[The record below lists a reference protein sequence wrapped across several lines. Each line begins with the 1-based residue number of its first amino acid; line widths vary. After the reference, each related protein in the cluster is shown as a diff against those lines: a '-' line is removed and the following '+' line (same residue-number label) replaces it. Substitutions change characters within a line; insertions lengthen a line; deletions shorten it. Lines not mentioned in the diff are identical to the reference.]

1 MNNNQNY
8 LNVQAQKL
16 LDEYKTRLAN
26 AEYNEML
33 RSQQLQNAIAEVN
46 RLQEQVKKLQETNQP
61 KSEEEKAESDN

>member
-46 RLQEQVKKLQETNQP
+46 RLQEQVKKLQETNQS

>member
-16 LDEYKTRLAN
+16 IDEYKTRLAN

-46 RLQEQVKKLQETNQP
+46 QLQEQIKKLQETNQP
-61 KSEEEKAESDN
+61 KSEEEKDESDN

>member
-1 MNNNQNY
+1 MNDNQSY

-26 AEYNEML
+26 SEYNEML

-46 RLQEQVKKLQETNQP
+46 RLQEQVKKLQEANQP
-61 KSEEEKAESDN
+61 KSEEEKAEPDD